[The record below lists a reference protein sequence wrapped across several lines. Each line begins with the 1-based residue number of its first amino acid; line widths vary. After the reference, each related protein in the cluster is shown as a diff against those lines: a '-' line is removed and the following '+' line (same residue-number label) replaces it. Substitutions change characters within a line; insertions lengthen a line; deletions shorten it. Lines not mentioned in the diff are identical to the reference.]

1 MTPSYEEQM
10 MESAS
15 YWQLEKVI
23 AHIIVAKW
31 FEGPEELRRI
41 VELREAMRPTT
52 TTKENSKERLCFG
65 E

>member
-10 MESAS
+10 MQSAS

-23 AHIIVAKW
+23 VHIITAKW

-41 VELREAMRPTT
+41 VELREAMRPTNT
-52 TTKENSKERLCFG
+52 QEDNSNA
-65 E
+65 